1 MKKKTLLSKKGRN
14 IIKSQKD
21 MKLVRKALAVAAGPG
36 DSDVSAYLPLPL
48 ALQVI
53 EFIRDINIVRR
64 LISTFTMP
72 SRTWKKPKK
81 NSAMSAYY
89 IPDGV
94 QATESGFTST
104 SISWVAKKLMSYV
117 TVDEETIED
126 SQPDVISQILQDFA
140 LAVAE
145 AEERVFLAGD
155 TTHTATAPD
164 PTSASNSNW
173 YTKDPRLAF
182 DGIFTVAA
190 GGSAATP
197 VAAGGGVFDEDM
209 VNKAIYNL
217 GKYGRNKSRLIGLVP
232 SEQAANIRS
241 NANFKSATITGLPLA
256 SFITG
261 MGSAGEGEGIVTII
275 YGVRHYEA
283 PFAPSGQAVIMHKDS
298 PSIGDRRLIKL
309 ASDLVIE
316 QDQRKYVVSER
327 IAFNFDYPDALCL
340 IDNLD
345 TTVAV

>member
-1 MKKKTLLSKKGRN
+1 MKKKLLKKGMSGRS

-21 MKLVRKALAVAAGPG
+21 MKIVRKALAVAAGPG
-36 DSDVSAYLPLPL
+36 DSDLSSYLPLPL

-53 EFIRDINIVRR
+53 DFIRDLNVIRR

-72 SRTWKKPKK
+72 QRTWKKPKK
-81 NSAMSAYY
+81 TSALSAYY

-94 QATESGFTST
+94 QATESGFTS
-104 SISWVAKKLMSYV
+104 SSVSWVAKKLMSYV
-117 TVDEETIED
+117 TIDEETIED
-126 SQPDVISQILQDFA
+126 SQPDVISQVLQDFA
-140 LAVAE
+140 AAVAE
-145 AEERVFLAGD
+145 AEENVFLSGD
-155 TTHTATAPD
+155 TAHAATAPD
-164 PTSASNSNW
+164 PTSATSGNW

-182 DGIFTVAA
+182 DGIFTVAGA
-190 GGSAATP
+190 SGATP
-197 VAAGGGVFDEDM
+197 VAGGGGVFDEDM

-217 GKYGRNKSRLIGLVP
+217 GKYGRNKARLICMVP
-232 SEQAANIRS
+232 PEQAANIRS
-241 NANFKSATITGLPLA
+241 NSNFKQVQISGLPLA

-261 MGSAGEGEGIVTII
+261 LGSAGEGDGIVTNI
-275 YGVRHYEA
+275 YGVRVYEA
-283 PFAPSGQAVIMHKDS
+283 PFAPAGKAVVFDKMS

-340 IDNLD
+340 IDNLSQ
-345 TTVAV
+345 TVGV